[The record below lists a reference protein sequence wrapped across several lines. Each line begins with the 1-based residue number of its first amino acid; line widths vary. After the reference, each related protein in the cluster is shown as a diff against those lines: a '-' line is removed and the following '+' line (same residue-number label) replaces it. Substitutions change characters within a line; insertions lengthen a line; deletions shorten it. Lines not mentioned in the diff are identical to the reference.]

1 MAEGVLV
8 LLENG
13 TGASLA
19 EAVATLS
26 TLLEGAAFLASGCVF
41 GLAGGFTPG
50 LTTALVVAQT
60 IRFGFIDGLKVA
72 IAPLLTDAPI
82 IALSVLLVGQLA
94 RVESI
99 LGVITLLGAA
109 FLIYLAVESF
119 RVRGIEVADEIVQ
132 PRSIRRG
139 FMANLL
145 NPHPYL
151 FWFVIGAPTLLKA
164 WTASVLA
171 AVLFLI
177 GLYVCLVGSKIL
189 IAWLVA
195 RSRGFLK
202 SRGYVYVNRL
212 LGVAL
217 VVFAL
222 LFVRDGLRF
231 FGISLG

>member
-1 MAEGVLV
+1 M
-8 LLENG
+8 
-13 TGASLA
+13 LA
-19 EAVATLS
+19 PIPVGPA
-26 TLLEGAAFLASGCVF
+26 
-41 GLAGGFTPG
+41 
-50 LTTALVVAQT
+50 TTALVVAQT

>member
-1 MAEGVLV
+1 MTDA
-8 LLENG
+8 LL
-13 TGASLA
+13 L
-19 EAVATLS
+19 
-26 TLLEGAAFLASGCVF
+26 LASGSVF

-50 LTTALVVAQT
+50 PTTALVVSQT
-60 IRFGFIDGLKVA
+60 IRFGFLDGLSVA
-72 IAPLLTDAPI
+72 IAPLLTDAPT
-82 IALSVLLVGQLA
+82 IALSALLVGQLA
-94 RVESI
+94 QFESV

-119 RVRGIEVADEIVQ
+119 RVRGVDVADEDVQ
-132 PRSIRRG
+132 PRSIRKG

-151 FWFVIGAPTLLKA
+151 FWLVIGAPTLLKA
-164 WTASVLA
+164 WTAGVLA

-177 GLYVCLVGSKIL
+177 GLYLCLVGSKIL
-189 IAWLVA
+189 IAWPVA

-202 SRGYVYVNRL
+202 SRGYFYVNRL

-222 LFVRDGLRF
+222 LFVRDGLGF
-231 FGISLG
+231 LVGLG